1 MAVWALLS
9 ISQTGKA
16 VNCYITGYFVGESE
30 WTTLDGKNMESVV
43 NNKYSQTYQ
52 CTKSGEYR
60 FRFAVEGWKAQM
72 CPDVER
78 FDLANKS
85 KKIVYTDQ
93 NGYGSNY
100 FYVNME
106 NGKTY
111 TFTFDDSDKD
121 NRTVACTVSGSSVV
135 TKVIKLFNGL
145 SEVTDSNGKYTLNLS
160 GDTSQ
165 DATITLTID
174 GAKYGLATAQTIS
187 KAGTT
192 LDIAFTTEGKNALT
206 LKAGLI
212 YYLL

>member
-1 MAVWALLS
+1 MKRFFIFLMAVWALLS

-85 KKIVYTDQ
+85 KKIVYTLIRM
-93 NGYGSNY
+93 G
-100 FYVNME
+100 M
-106 NGKTY
+106 
-111 TFTFDDSDKD
+111 
-121 NRTVACTVSGSSVV
+121 VA
-135 TKVIKLFNGL
+135 I
-145 SEVTDSNGKYTLNLS
+145 
-160 GDTSQ
+160 
-165 DATITLTID
+165 
-174 GAKYGLATAQTIS
+174 IS
-187 KAGTT
+187 M
-192 LDIAFTTEGKNALT
+192 
-206 LKAGLI
+206 
-212 YYLL
+212 